1 MNAPRDPGD
10 LLPRLI
16 AAMAADQQLAER
28 VRRAGRGS
36 AEYRW
41 LEMVLRD
48 AGTGALTKMNAEGRL
63 VEELARRRIELHS
76 STPLAYPEY
85 VPVIIVVAG
94 RVAAQTFML
103 RQILD
108 GTWSPSAGTTLES
121 GVVSLCCRIFAEH
134 YNRFCRDD
142 DVSE

>member
-1 MNAPRDPGD
+1 MNPPRDPGD
-10 LLPRLI
+10 LPPRLI
-16 AAMAADQQLAER
+16 AALAVDQQLAER

-41 LEMVLRD
+41 LEMALRD

-63 VEELARRRIELHS
+63 VEELARRGIELHS
-76 STPLAYPEY
+76 STPSAYPEC

-108 GTWSPSAGTTLES
+108 GAWSPSMGTTVES

-142 DVSE
+142 DVSA